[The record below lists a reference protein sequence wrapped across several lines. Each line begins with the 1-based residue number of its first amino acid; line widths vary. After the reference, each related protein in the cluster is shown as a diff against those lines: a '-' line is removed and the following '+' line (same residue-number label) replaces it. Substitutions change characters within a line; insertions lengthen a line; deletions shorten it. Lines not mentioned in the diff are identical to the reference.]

1 MNALL
6 LWILGILGVF
16 WLVWGLTRLNRGGLT
31 WMGFGAL
38 LALFGL
44 GGAWLHHQY
53 GIAVFW
59 GLGVLGVLLLVW
71 ALLNLR
77 RGRLAG
83 WTATLAILLG
93 LVGFGSIALLSSPNQ
108 NLLTSGTIPDP
119 LSGFRTGQETPAPPT
134 PAPETAPA
142 QPEEPAPTPP
152 ASEPTPPA
160 PEPTAPE
167 PGIPQTT
174 PEPSPPTAPTEPSP
188 APLAPALPTASGSVR
203 EVEPTCPC
211 LLSVSVNAASP
222 TIRILQGTA
231 EVASSRLG
239 RSSFLLEAGEYTL
252 QVEAPGYRT
261 FSALINVPKNKN
273 LEVELAR

>member
-6 LWILGILGVF
+6 LWVMGILGV
-16 WLVWGLTRLNRGGLT
+16 LLLLWGLTRLRRGGLA

-53 GIAVFW
+53 GLAVFW

-71 ALLNLR
+71 AFLNLR

-83 WTATLAILLG
+83 WTAALAVLLG
-93 LVGFGSIALLSSPNQ
+93 LVGFGSIALLGSPNQ

-119 LSGFRTGQETPAPPT
+119 LSGFRTGPTAPQPPAPTT
-134 PAPETAPA
+134 PDTTEPAPA
-142 QPEEPAPTPP
+142 QPVEPSPTP
-152 ASEPTPPA
+152 AI
-160 PEPTAPE
+160 PEPSATAPE
-167 PGIPQTT
+167 PSIPQTT
-174 PEPSPPTAPTEPSP
+174 PEPSPPPTPTEPSP
-188 APLAPALPTASGSVR
+188 APPSPALPTASGSVR

-211 LLSVSVNAASP
+211 TLNIRVGAPNP
-222 TIRILQGTA
+222 TIRILRGTTEIA
-231 EVASSRLG
+231 MSRLG
-239 RSSFLLEAGEYTL
+239 RSSFMLEAGDYTL

-261 FSALINVPKNKN
+261 FSALINVPRNKD
-273 LEVELAR
+273 LEVELVQ